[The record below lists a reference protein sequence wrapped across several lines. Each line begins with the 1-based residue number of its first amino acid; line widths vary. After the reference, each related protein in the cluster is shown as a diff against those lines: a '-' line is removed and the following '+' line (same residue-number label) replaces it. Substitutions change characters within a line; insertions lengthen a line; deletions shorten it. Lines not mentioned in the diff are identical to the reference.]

1 MIRRVTLAILLLAGC
16 VAAVGLQRSH
26 AIAPITP
33 RPLLYLVADA
43 EHEADRLPMTFT
55 RVSDAGEN
63 EAGSEIARAHALD
76 STNYSS
82 ADAAQ
87 ITAYLNQVGHAVAS
101 HIHRHGIGYR
111 FYLRDDVN
119 FVNAFALP
127 GGHVVMGRG
136 LFALMQS
143 EDELAAVLGHE
154 IAHVDDR
161 HAIERLQYELASRK
175 LGLEDVYRA
184 GSMPVA
190 LFEAGYTKEQE
201 LEADR
206 VGLEFAVEA
215 GYSPGGVV
223 ALMERFEKMEVEYK
237 DHPASPIEEIAGL
250 PSGAIQEY
258 FRSHPPAEE
267 RLVVIERYIRE
278 RGWNER
284 ATVRPLAIQ
293 GSGTGDFAK

>member
-1 MIRRVTLAILLLAGC
+1 MIRRVTFAVLVLAGS

-43 EHEADRLPMTFT
+43 EHEAERLPMKFT
-55 RVSDAGEN
+55 RVSDAEEN
-63 EAGSEIARAHALD
+63 EAGSDIARVHALD

-101 HIHRHGIGYR
+101 HVHRRGIDYH

-127 GGHVVMGRG
+127 GGHVVVGRG
-136 LFALMQS
+136 LFALVQS

-175 LGLEDVYRA
+175 LGLEDVYRV
-184 GSMPVA
+184 GSMPSA

-215 GYSPGGVV
+215 GYSAGGVV
-223 ALMERFEKMEVEYK
+223 ALMERFEKMEAQRK
-237 DHPASPIEEIAGL
+237 GPPASPIEEIAGL

-267 RLVVIERYIRE
+267 RLAAIERYIRG
-278 RGWNER
+278 RGWNEQ
-284 ATVRPLAIQ
+284 AAVRPLTIQ
-293 GSGTGDFAK
+293 RPAAGDFAK